1 MERSACVADCDLAK
15 HHSVQHMLGDI
26 PRRLSAATV
35 TSLNGRMMMQDCNHL
50 IEHAIQQV
58 SAGST
63 GLAEIMDSRTPLKE
77 LCMRADQSDL
87 QSVHALGLDV
97 WKR

>member
-1 MERSACVADCDLAK
+1 MISPSTIPCNTCLVTFW
-15 HHSVQHMLGDI
+15 SP

-35 TSLNGRMMMQDCNHL
+35 TSLSGRMMMQDCNHL

-58 SAGST
+58 SSGEWT

-77 LCMRADQSDL
+77 LYMRADQSGS
-87 QSVHALGLDV
+87 QIT
-97 WKR
+97 